1 MMVPA
6 ARRAACGGVAP
17 AHDAALRTAP
27 KGIAPSEVVVKGMGL
42 GLQADGE
49 SHARHDF
56 ELLHG
61 QNGGSCRTVDSGSD
75 GLGCSSVVPR
85 ATDARRDPVSGC
97 RGSLEL
103 DRALRVRVRTN
114 IRVVGAGDADPPVL
128 AWRQPVPAQRPRRRR
143 CCAAAESRGAIATPS
158 LAVP

>member
-27 KGIAPSEVVVKGMGL
+27 KSIAPSEVVVKGMGL

-49 SHARHDF
+49 SHARYVF

-61 QNGGSCRTVDSGSD
+61 QDEGLCRTVDFGSD

-85 ATDARRDPVSGC
+85 AADARRDPVSGC

-103 DRALRVRVRTN
+103 DRASRVRVRTN
-114 IRVVGAGDADPPVL
+114 IRVVGAGDADPPS
-128 AWRQPVPAQRPRRRR
+128 WHQPIPAQRPRRRR
-143 CCAAAESRGAIATPS
+143 CCAAAESGGAIARPS